1 MMARHVV
8 LAGVAFMLI
17 GCIDQ
22 QLPTET
28 EITVPLFAKGGN
40 ADFNLGTHLTGDE
53 EVLATQPHPSVSNA
67 QGQAIFRV
75 NAAGTS
81 VDFRLIAAN
90 IENVIMAHIHC
101 GRPGENGPIRM
112 WLYPVI
118 GASGAQADNG
128 GGRFSGVL
136 ASGTFSPAGQVCPA
150 ANVGQDMP
158 LLDAMRAG
166 LTYVNVHTNDG
177 VAPTA
182 TGPGDFPGGEIRG
195 QLDRGY

>member
-1 MMARHVV
+1 MKSTLVL
-8 LAGVAFMLI
+8 LAGATLLLI
-17 GCIDQ
+17 GCTDQ

-40 ADFNLGTHLTGDE
+40 ADFNMGTHLTGDE
-53 EVLATQPHPSVSNA
+53 EVLATEPHPRVSNA

-75 NAAGTS
+75 NASGTS
-81 VDFRLIAAN
+81 VNFRLIAAN

-101 GRPGENGPIRM
+101 GRPGENGPVRM

-118 GASGAQADNG
+118 GPTGAQTDNG

-177 VAPTA
+177 VAPTS

-195 QLDRGY
+195 QIDRGN